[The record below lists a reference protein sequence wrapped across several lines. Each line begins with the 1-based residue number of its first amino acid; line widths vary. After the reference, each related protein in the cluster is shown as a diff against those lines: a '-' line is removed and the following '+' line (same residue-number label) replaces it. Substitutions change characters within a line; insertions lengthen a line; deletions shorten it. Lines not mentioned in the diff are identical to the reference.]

1 MLERSGIITQ
11 LETDE
16 NDNLVLPFPDEL
28 LDVLGWAEGDTL
40 NIDIFAG
47 RIIFQKVE
55 SEDI

>member
-1 MLERSGIITQ
+1 MPEWSGIVTQ

-28 LDVLGWAEGDTL
+28 LDVLGWKEGDTL

-55 SEDI
+55 PEDT